1 MNNKILGSDGEKEAT
16 EYLIKNG
23 YKIIERNFF
32 CKRGEIDIIAKD
44 GDTIVFIEVKTRKSI
59 KYGTPAEAVDEIKQK
74 HIYKAAEYYLYSRN
88 LEKEYVRIDV
98 IEVYYKK
105 DEHIIN
111 HIKKAID

>member
-1 MNNKILGSDGEKEAT
+1 MNNKILGNEGEEEAT
-16 EYLIKNG
+16 QYLIKNG
-23 YKIIERNFF
+23 YKIIERNFL

-88 LEKEYVRIDV
+88 LENEYVRIDV
-98 IEVYYKK
+98 IEVYYKNDSFK
-105 DEHIIN
+105 IN

>member
-1 MNNKILGSDGEKEAT
+1 MNRLKMLLILKNGEKMNNKILGNDGEKEAT

-59 KYGTPAEAVDEIKQK
+59 
-74 HIYKAAEYYLYSRN
+74 
-88 LEKEYVRIDV
+88 
-98 IEVYYKK
+98 
-105 DEHIIN
+105 
-111 HIKKAID
+111 